1 MTVIQDNNTINKNAK
16 AIALTFGI
24 INCSIYVILTTLF
37 FISFKTLD
45 NLIDYIDQIAVV
57 TYGSFLISIITA
69 CSYRITTNEK
79 KSQVALIYTA
89 LLIFNILTLLIYL
102 GLSNMGSGQLFG

>member
-1 MTVIQDNNTINKNAK
+1 MTVVHDNNTINKSAK
-16 AIALTFGI
+16 VIALTFGI
-24 INCSIYVILTTLF
+24 INCGIYIILTAVF
-37 FISFKTLD
+37 FISFKTID
-45 NLIDYIDQIAVV
+45 SLIDYIDQIAVV

-69 CSYRITTNEK
+69 SSYKITTNEK
-79 KSQVALIYTA
+79 KNQVALIYAA